1 MGTEITIRPL
11 TAADAAFLK
20 HLRLTA
26 LQDTPTAFGSTYAHE
41 SAFSDEDWKTKAA
54 TWSNGTT
61 GTCWI
66 ALDGDAPVGIA
77 AGYIAAD
84 APNVVNL
91 VSMWTS
97 STHRRRGIGGKLVA
111 RVEEWAKS
119 VGVPVIQL
127 HVTEGNTA
135 AIELYKRCG
144 FEFTGER
151 EQHQAHPGEI
161 VAVMRKSTGSPRC

>member
-1 MGTEITIRPL
+1 MKTGITIRLL
-11 TAADAAFLK
+11 TAADAVFLK

-26 LQDTPTAFGSTYAHE
+26 LQDTPTAFGSTHARE
-41 SAFSDEDWKTKAA
+41 SAFSDDEWKIKAA
-54 TWSNGTT
+54 TWSNGAT

-66 ALDGDAPVGIA
+66 AVDGDAPVGIA
-77 AGYIAAD
+77 AGYIAAE
-84 APNVVNL
+84 APDVVNL

-97 STHRRRGIGGKLVA
+97 STHRRRGIGGQLVS

-135 AIELYKRCG
+135 AIELYRRCG

-161 VAVMRKSTGSPRC
+161 VAVMKKSLK

>member
-1 MGTEITIRPL
+1 MSNDKTIRPL
-11 TAADAAFLK
+11 TATDAAFLK
-20 HLRLTA
+20 RLRLTA
-26 LQDTPTAFGSTYAHE
+26 LQDTPTAFGSTYARE
-41 SAFSDEDWKTKAA
+41 SAFSDDEWKTKAA

-66 ALDGDAPVGIA
+66 AVDGDDPVGIA

-84 APNVVNL
+84 APDVVNL
-91 VSMWTS
+91 VSMWIS
-97 STHRRRGIGGKLVA
+97 SKHRRRGIGAQLVA
-111 RVEEWAKS
+111 RIEAWAKR
-119 VGVPVIQL
+119 VGVPTIQL

-161 VAVMRKSTGSPRC
+161 VAVMNKSLK